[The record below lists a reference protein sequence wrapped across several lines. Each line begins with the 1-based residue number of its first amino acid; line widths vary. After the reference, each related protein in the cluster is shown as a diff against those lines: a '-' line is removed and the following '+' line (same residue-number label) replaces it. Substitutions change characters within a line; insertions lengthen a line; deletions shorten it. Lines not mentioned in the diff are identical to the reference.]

1 MTFTEKKAL
10 VKWFYNSGIDY
21 NTLYNISMKLNGI
34 PPVWITNINELVAI
48 YLYVK
53 FNTVY

>member
-21 NTLYNISMKLNGI
+21 NTLYNISIELNGI
-34 PPVWITNINELVAI
+34 PPVWITNINEIVRI